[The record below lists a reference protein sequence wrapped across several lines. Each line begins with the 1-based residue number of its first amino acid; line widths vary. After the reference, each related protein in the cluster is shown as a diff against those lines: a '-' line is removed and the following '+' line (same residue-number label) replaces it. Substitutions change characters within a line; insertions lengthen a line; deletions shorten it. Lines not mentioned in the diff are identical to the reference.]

1 MDFEK
6 AASYFSTSNPA
17 FSQAY
22 VLRVQTSFSPV
33 ETSFTALSFRSFR
46 NEFLFRYMPSQK
58 ANNAQIT

>member
-22 VLRVQTSFSPV
+22 VLRVRASFFSV
-33 ETSFTALSFRSFR
+33 ETSFTALSFALSTTDFFPLLTFAEGY
-46 NEFLFRYMPSQK
+46 NH
-58 ANNAQIT
+58 